1 MRKHRIVHLFESRR
15 GHLDSR
21 VKRDYISKG
30 IATIPCRV
38 SDYYDIIRTYSIKG
52 FETLNTDFVDYI
64 KVSAEVIPSEYP
76 LVLEFVEDFLS
87 KEEKKTIEETV
98 RDYFAYNL
106 GMVEK
111 DLKRHTKRFILMCV
125 GLVLSGILLWLSQEM
140 AEVPR
145 EMFFIL
151 FWFLGDTLCDY
162 IFLTGYDLRKDKRT
176 AGRLA
181 SVKVEFSKSFD
192 ESDYTKKEVDNLYSE
207 IEKDIKE
214 TLE

>member
-1 MRKHRIVHLFESRR
+1 MRKHRIVRLFESRK

-21 VKRDYISKG
+21 VMQDYISNG

-38 SDYYDIIRTYSIKG
+38 SDYYDIISTYSIKS
-52 FETLNTDFVDYI
+52 FETLNTDFVEYLKI
-64 KVSAEVIPSEYP
+64 SAEVIPSEYP
-76 LVLEFVEDFLS
+76 LVLEFVEDTLS
-87 KEEKKTIEETV
+87 QEEKKTIKETI
-98 RDYFAYNL
+98 REYFAYNL

-111 DLKRHTKRFILMCV
+111 HLKRHTKRFILMCI
-125 GLVLSGILLWLSQEM
+125 GMILSGVLLWLSQEM

-145 EMFFIL
+145 EMFYVL

-181 SVKVEFSKSFD
+181 SVKVKFSKHFD
-192 ESDYTKKEVDNLYSE
+192 ESDYTEKEVDKLYSE
-207 IEKDIKE
+207 VEKDVKE
-214 TLE
+214 TL